1 MTAMTTLTGPL
12 HKEERDVDLR
22 PVPWRR
28 MAWVTWRQ
36 HRVALTGMV
45 VALAAIGAYTWMV
58 GLQLHHAYAAELA
71 CHPAGSDGC
80 LQLTSGFN
88 SPGGLLTN
96 GWILQLVPALI
107 GAFVG
112 APVLARE
119 METGT
124 YRYAWTQGFG
134 RWRWALAKLVGLA
147 VAVTAAAGA
156 ISVLFSWYYQPY
168 FGADNQARN
177 LSEMSSLAP
186 SLFDLRGLAFGAWT
200 LAAFAIGVLA
210 GSLIRKV
217 VPAIVATLAAYAAL
231 AIATGA
237 WLRAHYL
244 APIVTRS
251 LNVPSS
257 VWVVSQ
263 DWTTKS
269 GQVASQSTLYQVL
282 QSAPQQVAGK
292 EGGGPNLHALAAWQY
307 LVQRGYSEVTSYQPA
322 TRFWALQWI
331 EAGWLL
337 GLSVL
342 LIAITL
348 WLVRR
353 RAT

>member
-45 VALAAIGAYTWMV
+45 VRIGRDRGVHVDGRPATSPRLRGRARLSPCGLRWLPPANRVASIAQAA
-58 GLQLHHAYAAELA
+58 
-71 CHPAGSDGC
+71 
-80 LQLTSGFN
+80 F
-88 SPGGLLTN
+88 LTN

-177 LSEMSSLAP
+177 LSEMSSP
-186 SLFDLRGLAFGAWT
+186 SPPVCST
-200 LAAFAIGVLA
+200 CA
-210 GSLIRKV
+210 GSRSAHGRWLPSPSASW
-217 VPAIVATLAAYAAL
+217 PAA
-231 AIATGA
+231 
-237 WLRAHYL
+237 
-244 APIVTRS
+244 
-251 LNVPSS
+251 
-257 VWVVSQ
+257 
-263 DWTTKS
+263 
-269 GQVASQSTLYQVL
+269 
-282 QSAPQQVAGK
+282 
-292 EGGGPNLHALAAWQY
+292 
-307 LVQRGYSEVTSYQPA
+307 
-322 TRFWALQWI
+322 
-331 EAGWLL
+331 
-337 GLSVL
+337 
-342 LIAITL
+342 
-348 WLVRR
+348 
-353 RAT
+353 